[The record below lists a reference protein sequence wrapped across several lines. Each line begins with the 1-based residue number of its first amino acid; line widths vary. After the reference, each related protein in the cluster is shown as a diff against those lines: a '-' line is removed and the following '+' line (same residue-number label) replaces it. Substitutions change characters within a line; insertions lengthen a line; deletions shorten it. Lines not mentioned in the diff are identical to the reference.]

1 MSEPSTPSTSASSPS
16 LSSTDTPPPPGTPP
30 NLHQNTIDP
39 NARWVVQKYGGTS
52 VGKFAAQIAEN
63 IVPYAKASFSLPRF
77 RTNGRRTSET
87 PSDYLDRYRLAIVC
101 SARSGSTK
109 SLGTTNLLLRAAS
122 EALQRP
128 VQVSSPVQSGAAT
141 PLITPFVSRGTRTSS
156 PPGTVDVLV
165 DQNAECVSFNKTVN
179 LIHSEHIAAAR
190 DCVKGKEILSE
201 LETEID
207 RDCENLRA
215 FLYAAQVRVS
225 RWSYCAFPWRADV
238 RNYYR

>member
-1 MSEPSTPSTSASSPS
+1 MSEPSTPSVSASSPS
-16 LSSTDTPPPPGTPP
+16 LSSIDTPPPPGTPP

-39 NARWVVQKYGGTS
+39 DARWVVQKYGGTS

-63 IVPYAKASFSLPRF
+63 IVPYAKVSFSLPPF
-77 RTNGRRTSET
+77 RNSDRPTSET

-122 EALQRP
+122 EALQRCP
-128 VQVSSPVQSGAAT
+128 QASSPVQSGAAT
-141 PLITPFVSRGTRTSS
+141 PLVTPFISRGSRTSS
-156 PPGTVDVLV
+156 PTGTFDVLA
-165 DQNAECVSFNKTVN
+165 DQKTQSVSFNKTVD
-179 LIHSEHIAAAR
+179 LVHSEHIAAAR

-201 LETEID
+201 LEAEID

-215 FLYAAQVRVS
+215 FLYAAQVRVL
-225 RWSYCAFPWRADV
+225 R
-238 RNYYR
+238 